1 MKRNHAA
8 VCAGILALAAA
19 GTLFAQDIS
28 EIDKNFRPAKVG
40 NLAVNYFN
48 ALKQPFEVTGFPWR
62 KDGGPLYRI
71 PGNLTEKEVNRGV
84 LILAW
89 HTSGGTVRFKTD
101 SPYLTIRADYQRFSD
116 MNHMPR
122 SGSAGFDLYTVGD
135 DGGELYLTTIQ
146 PGPENRK
153 KTLERRF
160 VNVPRGKLR
169 TYTVYLPLYS
179 GVKNLEIGVKPGSKL
194 LPPDPQKIR
203 RPILFYGSSI
213 TQGGCAS
220 RPANNY
226 TTMLCRAVDAPQ
238 INLGFSGSAKGEI
251 ALAEAIAKLDLAV
264 FVMDY
269 DYNAPSA
276 EHLEKTHEPF
286 FQAVRK
292 ANPDLPIIMLSKC
305 SWISPRRRDII
316 RKTYE
321 NARKAGD
328 KKVWFID
335 GSELFG
341 EPGQN
346 MCTVDHCHPNDLG
359 FYMMHRRVLPVLKE
373 ALAAGK

>member
-1 MKRNHAA
+1 MKSCHLL
-8 VCAGILALAAA
+8 VCAC
-19 GTLFAQDIS
+19 LFAFCACSLSAQDIT
-28 EIDKNFRPAKVG
+28 EIDKNFRVAKVG
-40 NLAVNYFN
+40 KLSVHYFN
-48 ALKQPFEVTGFPWR
+48 ALKAPFEVTGFPWWNG
-62 KDGGPLYRI
+62 KGPLYRI
-71 PGNLTEKEVNRGV
+71 PENFTEKEVNRGV
-84 LILAW
+84 LALAR

-101 SPYLTIRADYQRFSD
+101 SPYLTIRADYRSFSN

-122 SGSAGFDLYTVGD
+122 TGSAGFDLYTVGD
-135 DGGELYLTTIQ
+135 DGKELYLTTIQ
-146 PGPENRK
+146 PSLQNRN
-153 KTLERRF
+153 KTLEQRF
-160 VNVPRGKLR
+160 NSVPRGKVHA
-169 TYTVYLPLYS
+169 YTLYLPLYS
-179 GVKNLEIGVKPGSKL
+179 GVQNLEIGVKPGSQI

-203 RPILFYGSSI
+203 KPVLFYGSSI

-251 ALAEAIAKLDLAV
+251 ALAEAIGKLDLAV

-269 DYNAPSA
+269 DYNAPNA
-276 EHLEKTHEPF
+276 AHLAKTHEPF

-305 SWISPRRRDII
+305 SWISPERRDII

-321 NARKAGD
+321 NAVKAGD

-335 GSELFG
+335 GNELFG
-341 EPGQN
+341 EAGQN

-359 FYMMHRRVLPVLKE
+359 FYMMYRRVLPVLKE